1 MSDST
6 LATSATG
13 TPVNQPPSNGSD
25 GPFDFEYVKKKE
37 REALGAGN
45 GQPSALC
52 ISGGGIRSATF
63 ALGALQ
69 GLADLEILEHF
80 DYLSTV
86 SGGGYIGGWLTA
98 WKQRAKGLKNII
110 PALESTAPPVAPG
123 KLDPIQHLREYNNY
137 LSPKLGFF
145 SADTWTLVATV
156 GRNMLLNWLVFIPLL
171 MFALTIPR
179 IVLSLA
185 RLGET
190 YSFWYVSSV
199 GTCFKWVEDH
209 YVLPILGVI
218 FFATT
223 VFNALRYLPGVGHK
237 NHTEGQFLK
246 NCFLPFFLAVLAV
259 VTTDAWFTGGD
270 FEKSETTMT
279 FSWLLFWIMIS
290 GVLGYA
296 AYIVLCWREVKKKFQ
311 ELKAAKLVRKW
322 PRLKFVSAFVVAG
335 VLTSLSTAG
344 GAWLL
349 VATSFRYLHW
359 PVYVTF
365 AMPLLFVS
373 FGLAVTVFVGFTSRV
388 LNDDDREWLAR
399 AGAWGLLFVA
409 CWIGFAALT
418 LLLPQLLFDL
428 HGKLALWVDSA
439 IAAAGGI
446 GGLLATLAGLSS
458 KNKAKPQSS
467 GTSQQESSGLVDLA
481 AKLAA
486 PLFIAVFLGCLAIL
500 TNVIL
505 WKTGVVLAYW
515 KEHRKLLE
523 ETRPEIAVILAV
535 LFVSFSWIMARVV
548 DINKFSLQA
557 MYRNRLIRAYLG
569 ASNENPDLNEFT
581 GFAGND
587 NPLLSNLTPT
597 MRPFHVVNMALNL
610 VSGKRLAWQQRKAE
624 SFTATAL
631 HCGYGNC
638 YRPANG
644 YGGPGGLSLGTAV
657 AISGA
662 AASPN
667 MGYHSSP
674 AMTFIMTLFNARLGS
689 WLGNPHRHQWTHEGP
704 KSAFDSIV
712 REAFGLTDDTSPYV
726 YLSDGGHFE
735 NLAIYEMVRRRCKY
749 IVVLDGG
756 ADPDYTYEDI
766 GNALRKIRI
775 DMNVSIEFE
784 PPFLEQLKQASSSSS
799 ESAPA
804 QNTNGSGPEIA
815 GLPKN
820 RCAVAKIRYS
830 NLDEGLEDGHLIY
843 IKPVVLSNEPP
854 DVIAYKIANDD
865 FPHQSTG
872 DQWFDESQTES
883 YRTLGL
889 WSITDVFHPWAADGF
904 SALVKDADNYRTYQ
918 PEKRAVEAATR
929 RSKVAA
935 EAAARRAAAKPAAA
949 RAGAGGGSST

>member
-37 REALGAGN
+37 QEALGAGN

-145 SADTWTLVATV
+145 SADTWTLAATV
-156 GRNMLLNWLVFIPLL
+156 ARNMLLNWLVFIPLL
-171 MFALTIPR
+171 MFVLMVPR

-185 RLGET
+185 RLGDT
-190 YSFWYVSSV
+190 VHTWYTVSV
-199 GTCFKWVEDH
+199 GKWFFSLEYIVP
-209 YVLPILGVI
+209 VLGGI
-218 FFATT
+218 FFAIG
-223 VFNALRYLPGVGHK
+223 VFHALRYLPGVGHQ
-237 NHTEGQFLK
+237 NHDQQKFLT
-246 NCFLPFFLAVLAV
+246 NCFGAFFLAALAL
-259 VTTDAWFTGGD
+259 VTTDAWFTGGT
-270 FEKSETTMT
+270 EAEETTMD
-279 FSWLLFWIMIS
+279 FLPLLACVVLS
-290 GVLGYA
+290 GLLGYIAFFIWRALKKRRDPSQQFPVVRWRGLIA
-296 AYIVLCWREVKKKFQ
+296 AGI
-311 ELKAAKLVRKW
+311 
-322 PRLKFVSAFVVAG
+322 
-335 VLTSLSTAG
+335 LTSLSTAG
-344 GAWLL
+344 GAKLL
-349 VATSFRYLHW
+349 VSEYFRHLSW

-365 AMPLLFVS
+365 ALPLLFIS
-373 FGLAVTVFVGFTSRV
+373 FGLAVAIFVGFTSRV

-399 AGAWGLLFVA
+399 AGAWGLLFTA
-409 CWIGFAALT
+409 CWTGLAALT
-418 LLLPQLLFDL
+418 LIVPQVLFDL
-428 HGKLALWVDSA
+428 HGRIAVGVDSA
-439 IAAAGGI
+439 LAAAGGM

-467 GTSQQESSGLVDLA
+467 GPSNQESSGLVDLA
-481 AKLAA
+481 AKVAA
-486 PLFIAVFLGCLAIL
+486 PVFIAVFLGCLAIL
-500 TNVIL
+500 INVIL

-523 ETRPEIAVILAV
+523 ETRPEIVVILAV

-569 ASNENPDLNEFT
+569 ASNANPDLNDFT

-587 NPLLSNLTPT
+587 NPLLSELTPT
-597 MRPFHVVNMALNL
+597 MKPFHVVNMALNL

-624 SFTATAL
+624 SFTTSAL
-631 HCGYGNC
+631 HCGYGEV
-638 YRPANG
+638 YRPTLG
-644 YGGPGGLSLGTAV
+644 YGGGKGLSLGTAV

-689 WLGNPHRHQWTHEGP
+689 WLGNPGRDKWTHEGP

-712 REAFGLTDDTSPYV
+712 REAFGLTNDSSPYV

-756 ADPDYTYEDI
+756 CDPQYTYEDL

-775 DMNVSIEFE
+775 DMKIPIKFLDPVPAPLAPPDKRCGVAEIQYSKIDPSI
-784 PPFLEQLKQASSSSS
+784 Q
-799 ESAPA
+799 
-804 QNTNGSGPEIA
+804 
-815 GLPKN
+815 
-820 RCAVAKIRYS
+820 
-830 NLDEGLEDGHLIY
+830 DGFLIY
-843 IKPVVLSNEPP
+843 IKPVVLKGDPP
-854 DVIAYKIANDD
+854 DVTGYKAANTD

-872 DQWFDESQTES
+872 NQFFNESQTES
-883 YRTLGL
+883 YRMLGACSVNDIFKK
-889 WSITDVFHPWAADGF
+889 WDKNRFEGV
-904 SALVKDADNYRTYQ
+904 VQ
-918 PEKRAVEAATR
+918 
-929 RSKVAA
+929 
-935 EAAARRAAAKPAAA
+935 AAKDYLKPTQPPQPPPLGKG
-949 RAGAGGGSST
+949 AGAD